1 MSYEKNFKNSKMTHH
16 HKIHEGDR
24 IKRNVPEIHDA
35 EHVGDY
41 HQDGNEDHDR
51 RMNVKTQED
60 EGNDENCRHRNAQ
73 TGQNVSPHSQVLF
86 VEDVEDAVWENFNLM
101 ALGAEWQGNVVSN
114 DTSFAQSGVK
124 ILGSLHDSVIGHEV
138 IGTHS
143 QVLFQT
149 IVDHALFTFKY
160 WKM

>member
-1 MSYEKNFKNSKMTHH
+1 MTYH

-41 HQDGNEDHDR
+41 HQDGYEDHDR
-51 RMNVKTQED
+51 RMNVKSQED

-101 ALGAEWQGNVVSN
+101 ALGAE
-114 DTSFAQSGVK
+114 
-124 ILGSLHDSVIGHEV
+124 
-138 IGTHS
+138 
-143 QVLFQT
+143 
-149 IVDHALFTFKY
+149 
-160 WKM
+160 